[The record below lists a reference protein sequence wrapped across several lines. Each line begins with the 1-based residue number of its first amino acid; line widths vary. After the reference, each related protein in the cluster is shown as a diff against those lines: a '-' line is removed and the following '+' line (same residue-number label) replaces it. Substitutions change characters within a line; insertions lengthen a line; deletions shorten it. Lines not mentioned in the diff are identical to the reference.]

1 MQNILEVVVGFILGV
16 VVSAAAFFLATIHIR
31 SGISELQD
39 LRKAYQKELER
50 LDRER
55 WEILGKLIEYDKI
68 NLQDPELEK
77 HLKEVQAKY
86 QSIEARYE
94 LLKRVLKI
102 FNLE

>member
-1 MQNILEVVVGFILGV
+1 MQNFLEVVVGFILGV

-31 SGISELQD
+31 SGIKELLY

-77 HLKEVQAKY
+77 RLKETQDKY
-86 QSIEARYE
+86 HLIEARYE
-94 LLKRVLKI
+94 LLKRVLQTL
-102 FNLE
+102 NLE